1 MARKPLINVEANA
14 TYTSNVKAYNI
25 LLSGNMIP
33 VKSRVITAALQ
44 KNNVPIVVINLDNT
58 SPYLHINH
66 YDYSINDCS
75 TGYDIFSTMTIRE
88 ACAYIQNTAYEKG
101 YGDEQTVQIIKYL
114 SFINKLNGYLNLE
127 LHTIRDINNYYYE
140 PDVIGNALTKMY
152 EDGEVTPD
160 EYRRL
165 NVSLI
170 RGIKGQL
177 IIDNIL
183 ASTDFNLN
191 FDCGSG
197 FSVDNMRYGETAFI
211 DLSERHRS
219 YTENK
224 SRNDILYSIE
234 ECSTPMTIVLNL
246 GKADYGLVGNFITNT
261 VGQPNRQFIVIMD
274 DVFSQVDDYDVIRRK
289 FSLNLLGQHTGESC
303 KKMEGCF
310 HELYKEEKHYSRS
323 VDSRLLADRFIDIL
337 FHTNHTDTTMTVPVK
352 RSVIEQ
358 EVIANLTERAF
369 IMMDNTGTT
378 NYFSIYSI

>member
-1 MARKPLINVEANA
+1 
-14 TYTSNVKAYNI
+14 
-25 LLSGNMIP
+25 
-33 VKSRVITAALQ
+33 
-44 KNNVPIVVINLDNT
+44 
-58 SPYLHINH
+58 
-66 YDYSINDCS
+66 
-75 TGYDIFSTMTIRE
+75 
-88 ACAYIQNTAYEKG
+88 
-101 YGDEQTVQIIKYL
+101 
-114 SFINKLNGYLNLE
+114 
-127 LHTIRDINNYYYE
+127 
-140 PDVIGNALTKMY
+140 MY

-170 RGIKGQL
+170 REIKGQL

-191 FDCGSG
+191 FDCSSG

-261 VGQPNRQFIVIMD
+261 VGQSNRQFIVIMD

-358 EVIANLTERAF
+358 EVIADLTERAF